1 MVHWQVP
8 EPRALAEVELDDG
21 ARVVFRRHGN
31 PAGTRLVLSH
41 GNGLAAD
48 LYYPFWSLL
57 TSRFDLVLYDFRNHG
72 WNERGDIA
80 EHSIAS
86 FVSDNRAIARG
97 IDRVFG
103 PKPRIGVFHS
113 MSATTALADDNPGNG
128 FAALVLFDP
137 PVYAPSA
144 DILGAE
150 ARWGRQSRGARQRKT
165 RFETT
170 RELADAIRNAP
181 PFSRLLPGVPE
192 LFAETTLRRV
202 TAGEGYELRCPP
214 EYESRICDWA
224 LAYLLNPDPRDFACP
239 VKVIRADATLRSP
252 FGSSLDLD
260 ALDGLDC
267 DFVSG
272 ATHFLQLEKPTEC
285 VALMVEFLEH
295 LGLA

>member
-1 MVHWQVP
+1 MVHWHVP
-8 EPRALAEVELDDG
+8 EPRAVAEVELDDG
-21 ARVVFRRHGN
+21 ARVVLRRHGN
-31 PAGTRLVLSH
+31 PEGTRLVLSH
-41 GNGLAAD
+41 GNGLAVD

-72 WNERGDIA
+72 WNELGDIA

-86 FVSDNRAIARG
+86 FVADNRAIARG
-97 IDRVFG
+97 VDRVFG

-113 MSATTALADDNPGNG
+113 MSATTALADDSPGKG

-150 ARWGRQSRGARQRKT
+150 ARWGRQGQGARQRQT
-165 RFETT
+165 CFETT
-170 RELADAIRNAP
+170 GELANGVRNAP
-181 PFSRLLPGVPE
+181 AFSRLLPGVPE
-192 LFAETTLRRV
+192 LFAETTLRRR
-202 TAGEGYELRCPP
+202 AGGGYDLRCPP
-214 EYESRICDWA
+214 EYESRICEWA
-224 LAYLLNPDPRDFACP
+224 LAYIVNPDPQDFACP
-239 VKVIRADATLRSP
+239 VKVIRADPALRSP

-267 DFVSG
+267 DFVTG
-272 ATHFLQLEKPTEC
+272 ATHFLQLEKPEQC
-285 VALMVEFLEH
+285 VTLMVEFLER

>member
-8 EPRALAEVELDDG
+8 EPRAVAEVGLDDG
-21 ARVVFRRHGN
+21 ARVVLRRHGN
-31 PAGTRLVLSH
+31 PEGTRLVLSH
-41 GNGLAAD
+41 GNGLAVD

-57 TSRFDLVLYDFRNHG
+57 TRRFDLVLYDFRNHG
-72 WNERGDIA
+72 WNELGDIA

-86 FVSDNRAIARG
+86 FVADNRAIARG

-113 MSATTALADDNPGNG
+113 MSATTALADDSPGKG

-150 ARWGRQSRGARQRKT
+150 ARWGRQGQGARQRQT

-170 RELADAIRNAP
+170 GELANGVRNAP
-181 PFSRLLPGVPE
+181 AFSRLLPGVPE
-192 LFAETTLRRV
+192 LFAETTLRRR
-202 TAGEGYELRCPP
+202 AGEGYELRCPP
-214 EYESRICDWA
+214 EYESRICEWA
-224 LAYLLNPDPRDFACP
+224 LAYILNPDPRDFACP
-239 VKVIRADATLRSP
+239 VKVIRADAALRSP

-267 DFVSG
+267 DFVTG
-272 ATHFLQLEKPTEC
+272 ATHFLQLEKPEQC
-285 VALMVEFLEH
+285 VALMVEFLER